1 MEILNLRAAG
11 MVVGGLGSAAGLFGV
26 ANALT
31 RHEPGVA
38 PAPGDAGALTIY
50 AVAALCGYAVG
61 LLGAVLANSQPR
73 LAATLMVLG
82 AVTGMLVPNVPAMAL
97 LVFGAFLVYSGRD
110 DG

>member
-26 ANALT
+26 ANALV

-38 PAPGDAGALTIY
+38 PGPDAAGALTIY
-50 AVAALCGYAVG
+50 AVAALCAYAVG
-61 LLGAVLANSQPR
+61 LLGAVLSNSQPR

-82 AVTGMLVPNVPAMAL
+82 AVSGMLVPNVPAIAL
-97 LVFGAFLVYSGRD
+97 LVFGAFLTFSGRD

>member
-26 ANALT
+26 ATALT

-38 PAPGDAGALTIY
+38 PGTGDPGALSVW
-50 AVAALCGYAVG
+50 AVAALCAYAIG
-61 LLGAVLANSQPR
+61 LLGAIMSNSQPR
-73 LAATLMVLG
+73 LAVAFMLLGAAGGMAVLNVPAIALLVLG
-82 AVTGMLVPNVPAMAL
+82 AILT
-97 LVFGAFLVYSGRD
+97 FSGRN

>member
-26 ANALT
+26 ANALV

-38 PAPGDAGALTIY
+38 PGPGDTGVLSVY
-50 AVAALCGYAVG
+50 AVAALCAYAVG

-73 LAATLMVLG
+73 LAATLMLLG
-82 AVTGMLVPNVPAMAL
+82 AVSGMLVPNVPAMAL
-97 LVFGAFLVYSGRD
+97 LVFGAILTYSGRD

>member
-26 ANALT
+26 ANALV

-38 PAPGDAGALTIY
+38 PAPGEPGALSIW
-50 AVAALCGYAVG
+50 AVVALCAYAVG
-61 LLGAVLANSQPR
+61 LLGAVMSNSQPR
-73 LAATLMVLG
+73 TAATFMVLG
-82 AVTGMLVPNVPAMAL
+82 AVVGLATPNIPATVL
-97 LVFGAFLVYSGRD
+97 LAFGAFLTFTGRD